1 MRATITDHYTV
12 LGVERTAD
20 RRAIQTAYRAAARGA
35 HPDFGGVDGDMARIN
50 EAWRILGD
58 PGRRAAYDAA
68 HGYIGSTPAP
78 ARPSRTTKRASRDGS
93 TVLDFGR
100 YEGWTVRDVANID
113 DDYLHW
119 LQRTSLGR
127 PLRAEIA
134 VVLDE
139 REAAMET
146 TRSAARAG
154 VAAGRQTKRRGW
166 RLR

>member
-20 RRAIQTAYRAAARGA
+20 RRKIQTAYRAAARAA
-35 HPDFGGVDGDMARIN
+35 HPDFGGVDGEMARIN

-58 PGRRAAYDAA
+58 PGRRAAYDAEY
-68 HGYIGSTPAP
+68 GYVGSTPAP
-78 ARPSRTTKRASRDGS
+78 ARPPRTTQRGSRDGS

-100 YEGWTVRDVANID
+100 YEGWSVRDVANID

-134 VVLDE
+134 QALAE
-139 REAAMET
+139 RESAMET
-146 TRSAARAG
+146 IRSAARAG
-154 VAAGRQTKRRGW
+154 AAAARQPKRRGW